1 MKDDLIM
8 IYHDIRSSSFNEPL
22 VVDVESSFNEPLVF
36 DAESSFNEPLVFD
49 CFFFP
54 WLCIYP
60 FYIVGSIIIHEV
72 GILFLKSIME

>member
-22 VVDVESSFNEPLVF
+22 VVDVESSFNEL
-36 DAESSFNEPLVFD
+36 LVFD
-49 CFFFP
+49 CFFFS

-60 FYIVGSIIIHEV
+60 FDIVESIIIHEV

>member
-49 CFFFP
+49 CFFFVVMH
-54 WLCIYP
+54 LP
-60 FYIVGSIIIHEV
+60 FLYCGEYHHP
-72 GILFLKSIME
+72 

>member
-49 CFFFP
+49 CFFFRGYAST
-54 WLCIYP
+54 L
-60 FYIVGSIIIHEV
+60 F
-72 GILFLKSIME
+72 ILWGVSSSMKWESCS